1 MALGTSVKAVIEKH
15 SAKVGLGFPAI
26 SKMELFVTL
35 YDCDKEPH
43 LRCCRGPWSARGYKF
58 SFCIDHHINFPCL
71 QKKLCHCF
79 FYLLQRFVHQWY
91 IFFSEKLI
99 RTFRS
104 FKFFHQQTSFFR
116 TSFNIIWKNDFLHK
130 SWESGKD
137 WFWPFEPIWKLKTTF
152 CKYWTSIQY
161 WEHEGKTKIT
171 RRKNHSYTW
180 SFYWVTTWILL
191 FSGSNETWEFLGIF
205 PCEGGGRG
213 RSSAKS
219 IVCIGVSTPAPSKT
233 PSRFFLPTPLKLVNY
248 PRPPF

>member
-1 MALGTSVKAVIEKH
+1 M
-15 SAKVGLGFPAI
+15 
-26 SKMELFVTL
+26 
-35 YDCDKEPH
+35 
-43 LRCCRGPWSARGYKF
+43 
-58 SFCIDHHINFPCL
+58 
-71 QKKLCHCF
+71 
-79 FYLLQRFVHQWY
+79 
-91 IFFSEKLI
+91 I

-219 IVCIGVSTPAPSKT
+219 IVCIGVSCLPPLNWSTIQGRLFRQFSLLFW
-233 PSRFFLPTPLKLVNY
+233 FFGNPTPPLNFRLKVGFLSELPKY
-248 PRPPF
+248 